1 MTKTKHSV
9 PAACSDPGPLN
20 TLLQQFEKHLK
31 TLGYSPHQTL
41 RVNLSAVS
49 HFVCWLNKAGIDLS
63 EVTETVIEQFACH
76 QCQSTARWWHGG
88 PERKISGTHS
98 SIPSFR
104 GRWQNRPL
112 RRSTLAARG

>member
-63 EVTETVIEQFACH
+63 EVTETGLGHHTRNDRFPA
-76 QCQSTARWWHGG
+76 SSRTRSARTGVG
-88 PERKISGTHS
+88 NQLYP
-98 SIPSFR
+98 
-104 GRWQNRPL
+104 
-112 RRSTLAARG
+112 A